1 MRRFPVI
8 IAFLLLFALVLQC
21 DDDPPPPIDFEDPGR
36 YYLINQE
43 YTWTYARLGLNCTVS
58 EDDTFTVTAQKRS
71 TRVVEG
77 VSHNGWDIVAVTGGG
92 GTGFVY
98 RVADT
103 IFFWADVNLP
113 QVLPYKVLVGPIKDG
128 TFWTDRPRHDY
139 EYEIQGFEDYYS
151 ASANHTYE
159 GCAKIKRTTPGQTR
173 VQYAWWAA
181 PEAKVAEIYYES
193 AQCKEG
199 WQLKRRYT
207 NPEYP

>member
-1 MRRFPVI
+1 MRRLPAI
-8 IAFLLLFALVLQC
+8 LAFLMLVPLLLQC
-21 DDDPPPPIDFEDPGR
+21 DDRDRDDIDFEDPGR

-58 EDDTFTVTAQKRS
+58 EDDTFKITAQKRS

-77 VSHNGWDIVAVTGGG
+77 VSQNGWDIVAVTDGG

-113 QVLPYKVLVGPIKDG
+113 QVLPYKVLVGPVKQG
-128 TFWTDRPRHDY
+128 TFWSDRPRHDY

-159 GCAKIKRTTPGQTR
+159 GCAKIKRISPGQTR
-173 VQYAWWAA
+173 VQYTWWAA

-207 NPEYP
+207 NPQYP